1 MDVSDNWHQV
11 EIGKK
16 LVLQLDNTAVAGV
29 GWGTGAGETS
39 QPVCVQNRKWTESG
53 LGQGRL
59 VVGRGGWWARN
70 WFCNLTTQ
78 KD

>member
-29 GWGTGAGETS
+29 GWGTGAGEWN
-39 QPVCVQNRKWTESG
+39 QLVCVQNRKGTERG
-53 LGQGRL
+53 LGKGRL
-59 VVGRGGWWARN
+59 VVGKSGWWARN
-70 WFCNLTTQ
+70 WFSDLTDQ
-78 KD
+78 L

>member
-29 GWGTGAGETS
+29 GWGAGAGETGG
-39 QPVCVQNRKWTESG
+39 RKEG
-53 LGQGRL
+53 ADGR
-59 VVGRGGWWARN
+59 ARN

-78 KD
+78 KDQL